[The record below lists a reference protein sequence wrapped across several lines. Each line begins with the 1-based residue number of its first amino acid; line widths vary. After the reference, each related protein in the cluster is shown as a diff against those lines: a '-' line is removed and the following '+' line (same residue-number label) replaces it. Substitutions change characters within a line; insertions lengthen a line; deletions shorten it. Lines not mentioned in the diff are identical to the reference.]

1 MLRAQT
7 FPRGPNPFM
16 KQLLNIFFRAEGT
29 KPWLVLACLLLAS
42 LSEALGI
49 GTLLPAANAILGNN
63 ANDATGA
70 SLFIRTFIESLG
82 ISATLGNLLIII
94 VALLSSKSLIAF
106 GALAYAGITG
116 ARVAINLRRK
126 LIKAIFEARWS
137 FYADQSGGR
146 FANAISNDATRAG
159 DAYQF
164 AAIVVAGILQLT
176 AYGAVAVFIDWRIAL
191 LGCVAGI
198 IMTLAM
204 NTLIRISKQA
214 GYKQTDRV
222 SNLTVDMVDMLSNIK
237 ALKSMDRYRHLVQGL
252 SGLLRRIKRSLI
264 TIQLTK
270 HGVTQGS
277 DALVNIMTGAV
288 AYAAYTLFGSTLPE
302 LLVTG
307 IVFFQIVNNLTKLQ
321 KQLQTAVVIE
331 GSYVRTIELIKLA
344 EEQKESHTGNV
355 APNLGTG
362 CKFEGVTFAHGTTPV
377 ISNATFDVPA
387 NKITVLQG
395 SSGSGK
401 TTLIDLLIGLN
412 TAQKGKILIGGQSI
426 KTIDIKTWRQ
436 SIGYVPQ
443 DLMLFHDTIHENISL
458 SNPDISTEAI
468 LAALDQAGARDF
480 ITALPKG
487 IETDVGE
494 MGGRLSGGQ
503 RQRIA
508 LARALVINPKILIL
522 DEVTSALDPETEA
535 EIVSNIAS
543 LRGCYTIVVITH
555 RPAWTR
561 IADRLYTISKGH
573 VSSLEKPSKPKSVK
587 R

>member
-1 MLRAQT
+1 
-7 FPRGPNPFM
+7 M

-49 GTLLPAANAILGNN
+49 GTLLPAANTILGDN
-63 ANDATGA
+63 ANNATGA
-70 SLFIRTFIESLG
+70 SVFIRTFIESLG
-82 ISATLGNLLIII
+82 ISANLGNLLTIV
-94 VALLSSKSLIAF
+94 VALLTLKAVIAF
-106 GALAYAGITG
+106 GALAYAGISG

-164 AAIVVAGILQLT
+164 SAVVVAGILQLT
-176 AYGAVAVFIDWRIAL
+176 AYTAVAIFVDWRIAL
-191 LGCVAGI
+191 LGGAAGVI
-198 IMTLAM
+198 ITLAM
-204 NTLIRISKQA
+204 NTLIRVSKRA
-214 GYKQTDRV
+214 GYKQADRI
-222 SNLTVDMVDMLSNIK
+222 SSLTTEMVDMLSNIK
-237 ALKSMDRYRHLVQGL
+237 ALKSMDRYGLLVQGL

-264 TIQLTK
+264 TIQLAK

-288 AYAAYTLFGSTLPE
+288 AFAAYTLLGSTLPE

-321 KQLQTAVVIE
+321 KQLQTAVVVE

-344 EEQKESHTGNV
+344 EGQKESHGGHA
-355 APNLGTG
+355 APELGAG
-362 CKFEGVTFAHGTTPV
+362 CKFEGVTFAHGSTPV

-395 SSGSGK
+395 PSGSGK

-412 TAQKGKILIGGQSI
+412 TAQKGRILIGGKPIES
-426 KTIDIKTWRQ
+426 IDIKAWRQ

-443 DLMLFHDTIHENISL
+443 ELMLFHDTISENISL
-458 SNPDISTEAI
+458 SNPGISAEAI
-468 LAALDQAGARDF
+468 HTALEQAGAKSF
-480 ITALPKG
+480 IDALPQG

-494 MGGRLSGGQ
+494 MGSRLSGGQ
-503 RQRIA
+503 RQRIS
-508 LARALVINPKILIL
+508 LARALVTKPKMLIL
-522 DEVTSALDPETEA
+522 DEVTSALDPETET

-543 LRGCYTIVVITH
+543 LRGRYTIVAITH
-555 RPAWTR
+555 RPAWTK
-561 IADRLYTISKGH
+561 IADKLYTISKGH
-573 VSSLEKPSKPKSVK
+573 VSPPKKPSKPQSVK

>member
-1 MLRAQT
+1 
-7 FPRGPNPFM
+7 M

-49 GTLLPAANAILGNN
+49 GTLLPAANTILGDN
-63 ANDATGA
+63 ANNATGA
-70 SLFIRTFIESLG
+70 SVFIRTFIESLG
-82 ISATLGNLLIII
+82 ISANLGNLLTIV
-94 VALLSSKSLIAF
+94 VALLTLKAVIAF
-106 GALAYAGITG
+106 GALAYAGISG

-164 AAIVVAGILQLT
+164 SAVVVAGILQLT
-176 AYGAVAVFIDWRIAL
+176 AYTAVAIFVDWRIAL
-191 LGCVAGI
+191 LGGAAGVI
-198 IMTLAM
+198 ITLAM
-204 NTLIRISKQA
+204 NTLIRVSKRA
-214 GYKQTDRV
+214 GYKQADRI
-222 SNLTVDMVDMLSNIK
+222 SSLTTEMVDMLSNIK
-237 ALKSMDRYRHLVQGL
+237 ALKSMDRYRLLVQGL

-264 TIQLTK
+264 TIQLAK

-288 AYAAYTLFGSTLPE
+288 AFAAYTLLGSTLPE

-321 KQLQTAVVIE
+321 KQLQTAVVVE

-344 EEQKESHTGNV
+344 EGQKESHGGHA
-355 APNLGTG
+355 APELGAG
-362 CKFEGVTFAHGTTPV
+362 CKFEGVTFAHGSTPV

-395 SSGSGK
+395 PSGSGK

-412 TAQKGKILIGGQSI
+412 TVQKGKILIGRQPI
-426 KTIDIKTWRQ
+426 EMIDIKAWRQ

-443 DLMLFHDTIHENISL
+443 DLMLFHDTIHENICL

-468 LAALDQAGARDF
+468 LTALEQAGARNF
-480 ITALPKG
+480 IDALPIG

-494 MGGRLSGGQ
+494 MGSKLSGGQ

-508 LARALVINPKILIL
+508 LARALVTNPKILIL

-543 LRGCYTIVVITH
+543 LRGRYTIIAITH
-555 RPAWTR
+555 RPAWTK

-573 VSSLEKPSKPKSVK
+573 VSSPKRPEKSKKVK